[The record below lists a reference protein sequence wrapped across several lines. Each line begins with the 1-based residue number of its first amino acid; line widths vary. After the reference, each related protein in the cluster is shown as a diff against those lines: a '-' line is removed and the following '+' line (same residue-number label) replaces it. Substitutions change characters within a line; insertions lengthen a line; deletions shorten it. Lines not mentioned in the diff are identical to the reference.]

1 MFPQISMGFFL
12 SYTVWRINKVSIYL
26 SICKIKIKFPNFIL
40 HSFEKPIML
49 HKRWS
54 FHAVVL
60 DCHATVCSL
69 TRGRAAD
76 ENGLIL
82 NDHINQYNMTNSRL
96 CKTVRN
102 RFQNLRLRDS
112 KSPESETSRT
122 TKNSSEIS
130 RLSQNFPRNHPIP
143 LHHKFV

>member
-1 MFPQISMGFFL
+1 MVFPRCRFGLPCNSL
-12 SYTVWRINKVSIYL
+12 
-26 SICKIKIKFPNFIL
+26 FP
-40 HSFEKPIML
+40 K
-49 HKRWS
+49 
-54 FHAVVL
+54 
-60 DCHATVCSL
+60 CSL

-143 LHHKFV
+143 PHHKFV